1 MGRQISDLTTK
12 SVWLFSIFVCLI
24 SSVHCDELVA
34 ENRSNLRHITADPRP
49 SDVHVRSVAEE
60 VAASSDSYADS
71 IVTASFKPA
80 VGESILTAILAASS
94 QVASQ
99 KCRDDIE
106 FTLHNIR
113 RNQHWALQSKYNVTV
128 PKLNEYYVT
137 SLVTL
142 LITESESIYWKLQSP
157 E

>member
-60 VAASSDSYADS
+60 VATSSDSYADS
-71 IVTASFKPA
+71 IATGSKPA
-80 VGESILTAILAASS
+80 VSDSILTAILAASS

-128 PKLNEYYVT
+128 PKLNGYYVT